1 MTNDGSIAIGSVSW
15 NRLSSAI
22 RRRNNAVARQNGK
35 HRLKKRRVAIP
46 CANKQQQTGGSLMG
60 IRIFHVAVMLSIIQ
74 ALSAGTV
81 QAQLADTVLFNGKI
95 LTVDGDF
102 SVREALAID
111 HGRVLATGTSLQMQK
126 LAGDHARQID
136 LGGRTVIPGLTDG
149 HIHGVRAAATFGT
162 EVNWIGVPTLKEA
175 LERIHQAAQ
184 TQKPGSWI
192 IVAGG
197 WTEEQFAEKR
207 RPNAAEIVQAAP
219 DNPVYVQHLY
229 DWLLL
234 SPKAMEALNIKEDSD
249 VPPQGRLE
257 RDAAAKPTGVVIGN
271 GNTLLKIF
279 DKVPRP
285 SLDEQVDGSR
295 KFFREM
301 NSLGITGIVDGGGV
315 SMYPANY
322 QAVFQLWHDR
332 QLTVR
337 VAYHLCAPKPG
348 SELADLQ
355 NLTQLLPQNFGD
367 DMLHFN
373 GPGEI
378 LIWADWTDG
387 DITPD
392 GKARLLDL
400 LKWAASKRYTIQ
412 LHWNPNR
419 TVHDLLDVIEEVN
432 KDHPVRDLR
441 WTVLHLYNAS
451 EESLSRIKQLGLI
464 WGVQDGLYFGGERFQ
479 KDEGAAAAR
488 NLPRIATA
496 LRMGITVTAGTDA
509 HRVSS
514 YNPFVS
520 LQWYLDGTTIGGT
533 QTRGA
538 EEAPSR
544 RQALEMYTRNSAFEA
559 NEDDRR
565 GTLEPGKLADL
576 AVLSADYMTVP
587 VNEVGRIRSVMTMLG
602 GKVVYAD
609 NPFAGLAAKE

>member
-1 MTNDGSIAIGSVSW
+1 MTQH
-15 NRLSSAI
+15 I
-22 RRRNNAVARQNGK
+22 RNSLCAAALLVA
-35 HRLKKRRVAIP
+35 
-46 CANKQQQTGGSLMG
+46 
-60 IRIFHVAVMLSIIQ
+60 
-74 ALSAGTV
+74 ALSAGAA
-81 QAQLADTVLFNGKI
+81 QAETADTVLFNGKI
-95 LTVDGDF
+95 ITVDEDF
-102 SVREALAID
+102 SITEAIAVD
-111 HGRVLATGTSLQMQK
+111 HGRVVSTGASQDMRK
-126 LAGDHARQID
+126 LAAENARLID

-162 EVNWIGVPTLKEA
+162 EVNWIGVATLKQA
-175 LERIHQAAQ
+175 LEKIHQAAR

-192 IVAGG
+192 VVAGG

-207 RPNAAEIVQAAP
+207 RPNATEVVQAAP
-219 DNPVYVQHLY
+219 DNPVYIQHLY

-234 SPKAMEALNIKEDSD
+234 SPKAMEALNIRDDAD
-249 VPPQGRLE
+249 VMPGGSLE
-257 RDAAAKPTGVVIGN
+257 RDDAKKPTGVVTGN

-279 DKVPRP
+279 DKLPRP
-285 SLDEQVDGSR
+285 SFDEQVAGSR

-322 QAVFQLWHDR
+322 QALFKLWQEHR
-332 QLTVR
+332 LTVR
-337 VAYHLCAPKPG
+337 VAYHLSAPKPG

-367 DMLHFN
+367 EMLHFN

-392 GKARLLDL
+392 GKAKLFELLT
-400 LKWAASKRYTIQ
+400 WAASKRYTIQ
-412 LHWNPNR
+412 IHWNPDR
-419 TVHDLLDVIEEVN
+419 TVHDLLDVVEQVS
-432 KDHPVRDLR
+432 KDNPVRDLR

-451 EESLSRIKQLGLI
+451 ADSLDRIKQLGLI
-464 WGVQDGLYFGGERFQ
+464 WGVQDGPYFGGERLQ
-479 KDEGAAAAR
+479 REVGIEAAR
-488 NLPRIATA
+488 KLPPIATA
-496 LRMGITVTAGTDA
+496 LRMGIVVAAGTDA

-533 QTRGA
+533 RTRGS
-538 EEAPSR
+538 EEAPTR

-559 NEDDRR
+559 NEDGRR

-576 AVLSADYMTVP
+576 AVLTADYMTVP
-587 VNEVGRIRSVMTMLG
+587 VQDIGKIRSVLTMVG
-602 GKVVYAD
+602 GKIVFAD
-609 NPFAGLAAKE
+609 EPFAGFDAR